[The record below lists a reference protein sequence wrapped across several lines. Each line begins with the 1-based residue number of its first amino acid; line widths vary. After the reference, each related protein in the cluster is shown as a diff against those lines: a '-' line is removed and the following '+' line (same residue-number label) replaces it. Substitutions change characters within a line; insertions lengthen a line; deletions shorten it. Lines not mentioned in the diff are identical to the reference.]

1 MTGSFLL
8 VKFDRL
14 LFVFLWVIG
23 PRFVLN
29 LIRVF
34 DGSFGGATLFQN
46 PRYQSPNQVTVY
58 DSDDLPSM
66 CNRWF
71 SVT

>member
-1 MTGSFLL
+1 M
-8 VKFDRL
+8 
-14 LFVFLWVIG
+14 
-23 PRFVLN
+23 LN

-66 CNRWF
+66 YNTWF
-71 SVT
+71 SVR